1 MPIRMPVKPFR
12 IDLVDVVRV
21 EREVNNEPII
31 KYVDRE
37 VIKVDEKIVYRDDP
51 ALLKQLNNA
60 LKENGMLRTELS
72 RKPKEQKEIIEKIE
86 KEISGPIAIKFE
98 EKKENNLLNTLM
110 LVMAGGIVGAA
121 ICLLIRL

>member
-1 MPIRMPVKPFR
+1 MPVKPFR